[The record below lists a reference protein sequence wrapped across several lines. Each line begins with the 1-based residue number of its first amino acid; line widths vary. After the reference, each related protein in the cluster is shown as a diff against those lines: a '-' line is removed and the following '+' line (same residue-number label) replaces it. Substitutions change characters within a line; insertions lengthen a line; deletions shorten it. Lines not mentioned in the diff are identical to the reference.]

1 MKNKRFFKQGLLVVV
16 VLLSLVL
23 AGCVS
28 TTDNPGGNKQNNLPT
43 EEAPFKILGGST
55 QTPTAEPSANI
66 LQIITPI
73 PNPTDSTQ
81 VLPWNNPQVSSQPG
95 TTDSAGLVVAPTST
109 GMAVITNAP
118 TSTPAP
124 TSTVY
129 VIKKGSTGE
138 DVRKLQSQLI
148 KLGYLSGSA
157 DGDFGIATENALKA
171 FQRRNGLTADGIAGR
186 ATLNVIYSS
195 KAKAAATP
203 RPTAKPT
210 PRPTA
215 TPKISENLYLRL
227 GDSGRDVTK
236 MQERLIE
243 LGYLSGKATG
253 QFDATTEKG
262 LYAFQRRNVSYADG
276 VAGPLTLQALYSS
289 RAKGTSTSQGVI
301 GTSLRLGV
309 YSSDLVRNMQA
320 RLKALGYY
328 SGSTDGDFGPSTE
341 TAVKAFQRNNN
352 LTADGVAGQ
361 ATLSVLY
368 SDGARSASYQQQD
381 TGSKTTPI
389 PKPTEVTV
397 YRNVTPA
404 PDGMYITLR
413 QGDSGTEV
421 RKLQQALKD
430 QGYYTGYVD
439 GKYGAATVDA
449 VIRFQQNKGLSQDG
463 IAGFAT
469 QRVLYEGNF
478 PIGS

>member
-1 MKNKRFFKQGLLVVV
+1 MKDKRFLKQGLLTVV

-23 AGCVS
+23 TGCVS
-28 TTDNPGGNKQNNLPT
+28 TTDNPNGGKQNNLPT
-43 EEAPFKILGGST
+43 DEAPFKVLGST
-55 QTPTAEPSANI
+55 QTPTAEPPTNI
-66 LQIITPI
+66 LQIITPL

-81 VLPWNNPQVSSQPG
+81 ILPWAQNSGQTGVQPG
-95 TTDSAGLVVAPTST
+95 TTDSAGMVVPTST
-109 GMAVITNAP
+109 GMAVITNVP
-118 TSTPAP
+118 TSTPVP

-129 VIKKGSTGE
+129 VIKKGSTGD

-157 DGDFGIATENALKA
+157 DGDFGTATESALKA
-171 FQRRNGLTADGIAGR
+171 FQRRNGLTVDGIAGR

-195 KAKAAATP
+195 KAKAAA
-203 RPTAKPT
+203 PTSTPT
-210 PRPTA
+210 PRATA
-215 TPKISENLYLRL
+215 TPKISQNLYLRL

-262 LYAFQRRNVSYADG
+262 VYAFQRRNVSYADG

-301 GTSLRLGV
+301 GASLRLGV

-320 RLKALGYY
+320 RLKVLGYY
-328 SGSTDGDFGPSTE
+328 KGSTDGDFGPSTE
-341 TAVKAFQRNNN
+341 AAVKAFQQNNN

-368 SDGARSASYQQQD
+368 SDGARSASYSPQH
-381 TGSKTTPI
+381 TGSKVTPI
-389 PKPTEVTV
+389 PKPTEVTQ

-404 PDGMYITLR
+404 PDGTYITLR
-413 QGDSGTEV
+413 QGDSGSEV

-430 QGYYTGYVD
+430 QGYLTGSVD

-469 QRVLYEGNF
+469 QRVLFEGDY